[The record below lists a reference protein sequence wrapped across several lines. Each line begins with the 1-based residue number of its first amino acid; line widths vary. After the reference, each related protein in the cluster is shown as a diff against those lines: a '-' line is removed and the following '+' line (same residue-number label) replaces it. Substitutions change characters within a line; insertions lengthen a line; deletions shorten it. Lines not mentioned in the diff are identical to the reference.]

1 MEQERFLYFA
11 DGGAAD
17 GTLQGY
23 TNTASNFRGVTPVG
37 TTTTAIYFNA
47 AHLED
52 NDVNSID
59 RILVTHNDTSAS
71 TGHRCKVIAKA
82 MAEACNAS
90 LNTNGVIDVMDVDN
104 SIYYPGID
112 EIQNDTSF
120 GIAIVL
126 DFQRAN
132 SAF

>member
-1 MEQERFLYFA
+1 MKQERFLYFA

-23 TNTASNFRGVTPVG
+23 TNTASNFRGVNPLAVN
-37 TTTTAIYFNA
+37 TTAIYFNA

-52 NDVNSID
+52 NDSPSVD
-59 RILVTHNDTSAS
+59 RILVTHSDTTQT

-82 MAEACNAS
+82 MAESCNAS
-90 LNTNGVIDVMDVDN
+90 LNTSGVIDVIDVDN
-104 SIYYPGID
+104 STYYPGID
-112 EIQNDTSF
+112 KIQNDASF

-126 DFQRAN
+126 DYQRIN
-132 SAF
+132 GAF

>member
-1 MEQERFLYFA
+1 MKQERFLYFA
-11 DGGAAD
+11 DGGGAD
-17 GTLQGY
+17 DTLQGY
-23 TNTASNFRGVTPVG
+23 TNTASNFRGVTPVDQ
-37 TTTTAIYFNA
+37 TTTAIYFNA

-59 RILVTHNDTSAS
+59 RILVTHNDTTTS

-90 LNTNGVIDVMDVDN
+90 LITNGVIDVMDVDN
-104 SIYYPGID
+104 SIYYPGIG

-132 SAF
+132 SVF